1 MPKPLTITY
10 NVWESPEAVAQAAAR
25 LFSDAVYS
33 AVQARG
39 VARIAISGGTTPK
52 RMFQV
57 LAGDAF
63 ASSLPWDKVQLYW
76 VDERAVG
83 PTDPESNFRMT
94 NENLLSKVPLPAEN
108 VHRMEGELPP
118 EEAADRYETVL
129 RNSMKLEG
137 AESPAFDLL
146 LLGMGDDGH
155 TASLFPHTAGLEEI
169 TRLVIANH
177 VPQKDTWRIT
187 LTAPVINQARSVAFL
202 IEGAAKAKVLA
213 EVLTGPRDIDRL
225 PSQLIRPA
233 TGQLSFFLDV
243 AAAADLPTPAN
254 TLTGPEG
261 SHTVGT
267 LER

>member
-1 MPKPLTITY
+1 MPKPLTVTY
-10 NVWESPEAVAQAAAR
+10 NVWESPEAVAEAAAR
-25 LFSDAVYS
+25 LFSGTLYTAVHT
-33 AVQARG
+33 RG

-52 RMFQV
+52 RMFQI
-57 LAGDAF
+57 LASDTF
-63 ASSLPWDKVQLYW
+63 ATSIPWDKVQLYW

-83 PTDPESNFRMT
+83 PTDPDSNYRMT
-94 NENLLSKVPLPAEN
+94 AENLLSKVPIPAEN

-118 EEAADRYETVL
+118 EEAADKYETVL

-137 AESPAFDLL
+137 AEAPAFDLL

-187 LTAPVINQARSVAFL
+187 LTAPVINQARIVAFL
-202 IEGAAKAKVLA
+202 IEGSAKAKVLA
-213 EVLTGPRDIDRL
+213 EVLTGPRDTGRL

-233 TGQLSFFLDV
+233 TGQLSFLLDA
-243 AAAADLPTPAN
+243 AAAADLPKPPKA
-254 TLTGPEG
+254 LTGPEG